1 MQSSKVRA
9 LVVVLII
16 FVGVFFSLGKIRYAI
31 NPIMRYLRL
40 QQYLTTVRQ
49 DKAIDPEK
57 FWEFRDFYAATTSSF
72 KPQNIQD
79 AKPFL
84 SFTTNYF
91 SSNDFLM
98 RPGVKFNNRSRVC
111 INAMS
116 LNCRYLTTL
125 RTDTA
130 SIVTDTKSK
139 KMYIEFVTTLEDMQ
153 KANGF
158 FRYFSFDLDPYKD
171 YVWYNET
178 VIDL

>member
-16 FVGVFFSLGKIRYAI
+16 FVGLFFSLGKIRYAI
-31 NPIMRYLRL
+31 NPIMRYMRL
-40 QQYLTTVRQ
+40 QQYLATVKQ
-49 DKAIDPEK
+49 DNAIDPEK

-72 KPQNIQD
+72 KPQNIQGG
-79 AKPFL
+79 KPFL

-98 RPGVKFNNRSRVC
+98 KSEVTFSNRSRVC
-111 INAMS
+111 INTMS
-116 LNCRYLTTL
+116 LNCRYLTTI
-125 RTDTA
+125 RTNTA
-130 SIVTDTKSK
+130 SIVTDTKDN
-139 KMYIEFVTTLEDMQ
+139 KMYIEFVTNLEDMQ

-158 FRYFSFDLDPYKD
+158 FRYFGFDLDPYKD
-171 YVWYNET
+171 YLWYNET